1 MKLDFFDVNTFIGRP
16 MNGIF
21 KPAKT
26 GTDLVSEIRSQNISK
41 AITWHI
47 LQYECSPEKGN
58 RTLVEEI
65 SGHPELY
72 GCWTILPPQTGEIIT
87 KDFFRKMKENKI
99 VALLVEE
106 ISGHPELYGCWTI
119 LPPQTG
125 EIITKDFFRKMKE
138 NKIVALNVF
147 PEWHRFILNRISF
160 GEFLD
165 ELIERK
171 IPLLLTM
178 DRACLSWELLYG
190 LMKEFPELTCIL
202 CDIGI
207 WGVDRFTWP
216 LLEKFPN
223 FYLETSLLSLEEGGL
238 EATVKRF
245 GAERIVFGT
254 GFPVRYPKA
263 AILQLA
269 YADISDEDKEKIAS
283 ENLENILQ
291 EEKL

>member
-58 RTLVEEI
+58 RT
-65 SGHPELY
+65 
-72 GCWTILPPQTGEIIT
+72 
-87 KDFFRKMKENKI
+87 
-99 VALLVEE
+99 LVEE